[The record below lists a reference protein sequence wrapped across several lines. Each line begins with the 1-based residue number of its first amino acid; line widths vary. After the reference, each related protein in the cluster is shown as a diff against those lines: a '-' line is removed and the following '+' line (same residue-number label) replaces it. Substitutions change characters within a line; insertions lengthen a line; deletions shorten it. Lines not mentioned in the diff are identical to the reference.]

1 VHIYCFTIFSLT
13 IRDVIFESLKRR
25 VVENKL
31 KAFGRLLNVM
41 DDLRAQCPWDKKQTI
56 ESLRNLSIEE
66 VYELSDAILK
76 NDMQGIK
83 EELGDIFLH
92 LVFYSKIADEK
103 GAFDVADVLNDV
115 CEKLIHRHP
124 HIYGNVKAD
133 TEEEVLK
140 NWEQLK
146 LKEGKKSIL
155 SGVPVSLPA
164 LNKAY
169 RMQQK
174 TAKVGFEWDDIAQV
188 WQKVE
193 EETNELKEAVLS
205 GEMNAIEDEFGD
217 LLFALVNY
225 SRYLNIDPEAAL
237 ERTNIKFKKR
247 FEYIEAK
254 AKEHNRD
261 LSEMTLE
268 EMDVWWDEAKKL
280 PR

>member
-13 IRDVIFESLKRR
+13 IRDVIFESLKKR

-261 LSEMTLE
+261 LSEMKLE
-268 EMDVWWDEAKKL
+268 EMDVWWDEAKKI

>member
-1 VHIYCFTIFSLT
+1 MKAKLEA
-13 IRDVIFESLKRR
+13 FE
-25 VVENKL
+25 
-31 KAFGRLLNVM
+31 RLLNVM

-66 VYELSDAILK
+66 VYELSEAILQK
-76 NDMQGIK
+76 DMKGIK

-92 LVFYSKIADEK
+92 LVFYSKIADEQN
-103 GAFDVADVLNDV
+103 AFDVADVLNSV

-124 HIYGNVKAD
+124 HIYGNVVAD

-155 SGVPVSLPA
+155 EGVPASLPA

-174 TAKVGFEWDDIAQV
+174 TAKVGFEWKQIEDV
-188 WQKVE
+188 WLKVE
-193 EETNELKEAVLS
+193 EETTELKEAVES
-205 GEMNAIEDEFGD
+205 GNKDAIEDEFGD

-225 SRYLNIDPEAAL
+225 SRFLNIDPEAAL

-247 FEYIEAK
+247 FEFIEKTAV
-254 AKEHNRD
+254 D
-261 LSEMTLE
+261 LNKNLNEMTLD
-268 EMDVWWDEAKKL
+268 EMDEIWNKAKKEL
-280 PR
+280 

>member
-1 VHIYCFTIFSLT
+1 MKAKLEA
-13 IRDVIFESLKRR
+13 FE
-25 VVENKL
+25 
-31 KAFGRLLNVM
+31 RLLNVM

-66 VYELSDAILK
+66 VYELSEAILQK
-76 NDMQGIK
+76 DMKGIK

-92 LVFYSKIADEK
+92 LVFYSKIADEQN
-103 GAFDVADVLNDV
+103 AFDVADVLNSV

-124 HIYGNVKAD
+124 HIYGNVVAD

-155 SGVPVSLPA
+155 EGVPASLPA

-174 TAKVGFEWDDIAQV
+174 TAKVGFEWKQIEDV
-188 WQKVE
+188 WLKVE
-193 EETNELKEAVLS
+193 EETTELKEAVEL
-205 GEMNAIEDEFGD
+205 GNKEAMEDEFGD

-225 SRYLNIDPEAAL
+225 SRFLNIDPEAAL

-247 FEYIEAK
+247 FEFIEKTAV
-254 AKEHNRD
+254 D
-261 LSEMTLE
+261 LNKNLNEMTLD
-268 EMDVWWDEAKKL
+268 EMDEIWNKAKKEL
-280 PR
+280 